1 MQSEI
6 YTKNKTRRYIAG
18 TEFNN
23 KRNIKHYVRDR
34 TVD

>member
-18 TEFNN
+18 TEFDN
-23 KRNIKHYVRDR
+23 KRNIRDYVRDR
-34 TVD
+34 TGD